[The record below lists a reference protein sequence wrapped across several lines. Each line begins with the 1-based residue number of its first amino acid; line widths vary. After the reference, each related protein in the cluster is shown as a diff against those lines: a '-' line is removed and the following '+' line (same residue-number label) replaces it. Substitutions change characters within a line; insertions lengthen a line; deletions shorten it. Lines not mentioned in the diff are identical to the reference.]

1 MKWEPGHRSAD
12 VEDRRGSPARG
23 GAGLKLGVGGTIV
36 LAVLSVIFGKDLLQ
50 GLGSG
55 GPSSAASP
63 EDEVAFE
70 FVSFVLD
77 DNQAT
82 WAKLFPEQF
91 DTSYRKATMVV
102 FSDSVDS
109 ACGTA
114 DSAVGP
120 FYCPGDDKVYIDLTF
135 YRALKDKLGA
145 PGDFAQAYVIA
156 HEIGHH
162 IQNLVGTEASV
173 RKKQRGV
180 SKEQKN
186 DLSIRME
193 LQADCYAGIWAKST
207 NERKLLDVGDI
218 EEAMGA
224 ASAVGD
230 DRLQKAATGR
240 VAPETWTHGSSA
252 MRMRWFKRG
261 FESGQVKQC
270 DTFAAPDL

>member
-12 VEDRRGSPARG
+12 VEDRRGRSRG

-36 LAVLSVIFGKDLLQ
+36 LALLSVVFGKDLFR

-55 GPSSAASP
+55 GPTRAPHP
-63 EDEVAFE
+63 EDEVAFQ
-70 FVSFVLD
+70 FVSYVLD

-91 DTSYRKATMVV
+91 DTNYRKAKMVV

-162 IQNLVGTEASV
+162 IQNVLGTEASV
-173 RKKQRGV
+173 RKKQRGA
-180 SKEQKN
+180 SKEEKN
-186 DLSIRME
+186 NLSVRME
-193 LQADCYAGIWAKST
+193 LQADCYAGIWSKST
-207 NERKLLDVGDI
+207 KDRKLLDPGDI
-218 EEAMGA
+218 EEAMNA
-224 ASAVGD
+224 ASAIGD

-240 VAPETWTHGSSA
+240 VSPETWTHGSSA

-261 FESGQVKQC
+261 FDSGQAKQC
-270 DTFAAPDL
+270 DTFSASAL

>member
-12 VEDRRGSPARG
+12 VEDRRGTPGRG

-36 LAVLSVIFGKDLLQ
+36 LALLSVVFGKDLAQ
-50 GLGSG
+50 GLGMG
-55 GPSSAASP
+55 GPPQPARP
-63 EDEVAFE
+63 EDEVAFQ
-70 FVSFVLD
+70 FVSYVLD

-91 DTSYRKATMVV
+91 DTQYRKATMVV

-109 ACGTA
+109 ACGSA

-162 IQNLVGTEASV
+162 IQNVLGTEASV
-173 RKKQRGV
+173 RKKQRGA
-180 SKEQKN
+180 SKEEKN
-186 DLSIRME
+186 NLSVRME
-193 LQADCYAGIWAKST
+193 LQADCYAGIWSKTT
-207 NERKLLDVGDI
+207 NDRKLLDAGDI
-218 EEAMGA
+218 EEAMNA
-224 ASAVGD
+224 ASAIGD

-240 VAPETWTHGSSA
+240 VSPESWTHGSSA
-252 MRMRWFKRG
+252 MRLRWFKRG
-261 FESGQVKQC
+261 FDSGQVKQC
-270 DTFAAPDL
+270 DTFRATEL